1 VTNAAILIAAIVY
14 AMLVFWIVG
23 RPRAGASANSLNFD
37 QLEQKYSKYRK
48 LDTALNLF
56 VAIPLAFPLGWAF
69 VQAMMRVSKD
79 YWWQPGTLK
88 LSAPSWGSWVG
99 PAIFFTIAGVVAPM
113 GVLWRLILRRN
124 FDEWMEYGAMVMGMD
139 PRRLIR
145 ILTVVCLVLATS
157 LTLLFLNCYAR
168 ATADGLAIRP
178 FGSLAERQYRYAQI
192 QKIQENSVLISEH
205 GQRVPAYVIT
215 FTDGKTWSTQRWIKE
230 TNPDLLAEHQDFIE
244 FVSRRAGVPVAP
256 AH

>member
-1 VTNAAILIAAIVY
+1 VVNAAILIAAIVY

-23 RPRAGASANSLNFD
+23 RPRADGSANSLTFN
-37 QLEQKYSKYRK
+37 QLEQKYWKYRK

-56 VAIPLAFPLGWAF
+56 VAIPLAFPLGWGF

-88 LSAPSWGSWVG
+88 LNAPGWGSWVG
-99 PAIFFTIAGVVAPM
+99 PAVFFAIAGMVAPM

-124 FDEWMEYGAMVMGMD
+124 FDEWMEYGAMVMGID
-139 PRRLIR
+139 PRRVIR
-145 ILTVVCLVLATS
+145 ILTVVCLALATS

-178 FGSLAERQYRYAQI
+178 FGSLAERQYPYAQVERI
-192 QKIQENSVLISEH
+192 EENSVLMSKH
-205 GQRVPAYVIT
+205 GDRIPSYVIT
-215 FTDGKTWSTQRWIKE
+215 LKDGRTWSTQGWIKDV
-230 TNPDLLAEHQDFIE
+230 NPDVLAEHRDFIE
-244 FVSRRAGVPVAP
+244 FVSRRAGVPVTP
-256 AH
+256 GS